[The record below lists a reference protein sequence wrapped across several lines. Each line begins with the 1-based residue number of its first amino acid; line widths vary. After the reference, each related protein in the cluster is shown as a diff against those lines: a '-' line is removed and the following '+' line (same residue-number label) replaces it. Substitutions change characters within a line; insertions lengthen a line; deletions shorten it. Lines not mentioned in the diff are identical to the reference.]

1 MILAGI
7 VADLCRK
14 RCRNPFRDKKR
25 PALQGRTLFVFCIG
39 RILTYRIGNS
49 VEPIRNPS
57 Q

>member
-7 VADLCRK
+7 VADSRCKYRRKPLC
-14 RCRNPFRDKKR
+14 DKKR